1 MDGVTNV
8 GLQNVCSSGGE
19 LIMRVRAMSRVLGV
33 LLACA
38 TTAFAQQGT
47 TEVRGKVVDSQKAAV
62 PGATVTIRNQDTGMF
77 RETITGADGTYFI
90 SAVTPGR
97 YQATFELQGFQK
109 KTVSGVVLEV
119 GKTATLDTELAV
131 GAIENVVTVTA
142 DRQLVDTSSKEI
154 GGNLTSRELVALP
167 SINRNFVGLIAVLP
181 GIVPNVSTD
190 TIGSDAIITNGR
202 ESRNNNYLIDGA
214 NNFDDVNG
222 GRSGTQAR
230 TALESIQEFQ
240 VITNQFDAEYGR
252 TSGAVV
258 NAVTKSGTN
267 QLHGVGFA
275 FGQDAG
281 LTRQEYFAK
290 KRNLAEPDTQRQEY
304 GGTLGGPIVQN
315 KAHYFF
321 SVERVLVDE
330 GITTNIL
337 TRPELNW
344 TGIEKSRIWNTV
356 ARFDHQISANHTW
369 NVRWLRES
377 SPQLN
382 QIIGN
387 VTPPAVD
394 EEDDTDQ
401 TITATMSSVIGNS
414 RVNTLKLNFTKE
426 DVAFANPCYNG
437 NGRDQAACE
446 PTLDFQSFDDQQSP
460 RAQARVND
468 AYQIDNT
475 FSWFVPNK
483 KGDHDFKFGA
493 QYQYSTV
500 DNRND
505 GNLNGT
511 FAFAQNDL
519 PFDPANPRTYP
530 DRFSIRVGGP
540 QLSTQKV
547 HFVGVFAQDKWK
559 LSNNLTLSLG
569 LRWDAEITPIEEI
582 DNPFFSD
589 PNDYPLDLDNF
600 QPRVGFAYTLGQSG
614 RQVIRGGY
622 GKFYER
628 TYFELTGGFYTGGTF
643 IYSQNRNFPLANADL
658 GPRNGRLPTDP
669 FLLNGPVI
677 TSAMR
682 AQIAADFPSGVRFQN
697 SGATWDHPDR
707 KVPSA
712 HQVSVGYERQL
723 GSALSVSAD
732 YVRNMGREL
741 LFTQQ
746 LNPTL
751 RATPITAQSPNVR
764 QGSALLTQATT
775 TLRAANPSIVN
786 FTTGVTVPLNVGE
799 TNYDALQVALEK
811 RYSNNYSARVSYT
824 LAKGRGNFSGTGIGS
839 SDFQVLDELNLEM
852 NERPTSEDR
861 RHNLVLSGSAIVP
874 RTGGLTVSGIA
885 RFLSGL
891 PMNLVNGDIDP
902 DRNGSIAEPIAA
914 GTYRGNAAADA
925 YEVDFDGTL
934 FGGRAPGYMKLD
946 VRVGYR
952 FRLGNGRTLEVFGDI
967 FNATNRANFATPSG
981 NIAVSNTANFLN
993 LTDTLQGNSNPQ
1005 LLQLGARFAF

>member
-1 MDGVTNV
+1 MK
-8 GLQNVCSSGGE
+8 
-19 LIMRVRAMSRVLGV
+19 VRAMSCVLTLV
-33 LLACA
+33 LAMA
-38 TTAFAQQGT
+38 GNAWAQQGT
-47 TEVRGKVVDSQKAAV
+47 TEIRGKVTDAQGASI
-62 PGATVTIRNQDTGMF
+62 PGVSITIRNQDTGMF
-77 RETITGADGTYFI
+77 RETVSGADGTYFI

-97 YQATFELQGFQK
+97 YHATFELAGFK
-109 KTVSGVVLEV
+109 KQSIADVVLEV
-119 GKTATLDTELAV
+119 GKTATLDSQLAV
-131 GAIENVVTVTA
+131 GGLEEAVTVTA
-142 DRQLVDTSSKEI
+142 ESQLVDTSSKEI

-190 TIGSDAIITNGR
+190 SIGSDAIITNGR
-202 ESRNNNYLIDGA
+202 ESRNNNYLVDGA

-267 QLHGVGFA
+267 QFHGVGFA
-275 FGQDAG
+275 FGQDAE
-281 LTRQEYFAK
+281 LTKQEYFAK
-290 KRNLAEPDTQRQEY
+290 KRNLAKPDTQRQEY
-304 GGTLGGPIVQN
+304 GGTIGGPIMQN
-315 KAHYFF
+315 KAHFFF
-321 SVERVLVDE
+321 SLERVLQDE

-337 TRPELNW
+337 SRPELNW

-356 ARFDHQISANHTW
+356 ARLDHQISANHTW
-369 NVRWLRES
+369 NVRWLRER
-377 SPQLN
+377 SPQFN

-387 VTPPAVD
+387 LTPAAVD

-401 TITATMSSVIGNS
+401 TITATMGSVFGNT
-414 RVNTLKLNFTKE
+414 RVNTLKVNFTQE
-426 DVAFANPCYNG
+426 DVAFANPCYNQ
-437 NGRDQAACE
+437 NGRDQGACE
-446 PTLDFQSFDDQQSP
+446 PTLDFQTFDDQQSP

-511 FAFAQNDL
+511 FAFAQNDQV
-519 PFDPANPRTYP
+519 FNAANPRTYP

-569 LRWDAEITPIEEI
+569 LRWDAEITPIDET
-582 DNPFFSD
+582 DNPFFTD
-589 PNDYPLDLDNF
+589 ANDYPLDLDNF
-600 QPRVGFAYTLGQSG
+600 QPRVGFAYTLGEGG

-643 IYSQNRNFPLANADL
+643 VYSQNRNFPLANADL
-658 GPRNGRLPTDP
+658 GPRNGNLPTDP
-669 FLLNGPVI
+669 FLVNGPVI
-677 TSAMR
+677 TPAAR
-682 AQIAADFPSGVRFQN
+682 AAIAAQFPEGVRFQN
-697 SGATWDHPDR
+697 TGATWDHPDR

-712 HQVSVGYERQL
+712 HQVSVGYERQF
-723 GSALSVSAD
+723 GSSMSVSAD

-751 RATPITAQSPNVR
+751 RATTNTATSPNVR
-764 QGSALLTQATT
+764 QGSALLTQATN
-775 TLRAANPSIVN
+775 TLRATNPSIVN
-786 FTTGVTVPLNVGE
+786 FTTGVSIPLNVGE
-799 TNYDALQVALEK
+799 TNYDALQLAVEK

-839 SDFQVLDELNLEM
+839 SDFQVLDDLRLDL

-861 RHNLVLSGSAIVP
+861 RHNLVLSGSAMVP
-874 RTGGLTVSGIA
+874 KTGGLTVSGIA

-891 PMNLVNGDIDP
+891 PMNLVNGDIDA
-902 DRNGSIAEPIAA
+902 DRNGTIVEPIAS
-914 GTYRGNAAADA
+914 GTYRGNAAEDT
-925 YEVDFDGTL
+925 YEVDFDGSL
-934 FGGRAPGYMKLD
+934 FGARGPGYVKLD
-946 VRVGYR
+946 VRLGYR